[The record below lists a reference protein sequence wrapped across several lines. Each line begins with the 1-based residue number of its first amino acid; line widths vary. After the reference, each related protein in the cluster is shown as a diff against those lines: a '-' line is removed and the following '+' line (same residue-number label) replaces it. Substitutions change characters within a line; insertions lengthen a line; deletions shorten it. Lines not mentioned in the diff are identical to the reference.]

1 MKPRFL
7 ADENFNH
14 LILKALRRREP
25 NIDIA
30 NPHET
35 GLKGLDDL
43 QVLQRASAHGRI
55 LLTHDIRTMPRHFA
69 EFLMEHDSPG
79 LVIVP
84 HRLRVGAVVEDLMR
98 MWSETELEDWRN
110 RIIILPWVE

>member
-1 MKPRFL
+1 
-7 ADENFNH
+7 
-14 LILKALRRREP
+14 
-25 NIDIA
+25 
-30 NPHET
+30 
-35 GLKGLDDL
+35 
-43 QVLQRASAHGRI
+43 
-55 LLTHDIRTMPRHFA
+55 MPRHFA